1 MLKSWWPNSCKQ
13 TEIWSTLFTMT
24 LSFESL
30 GGYQKEQAVQG
41 RDSCWYKGAD
51 RADSESSFYVVT
63 IYCYPTQDF
72 LQILKK
78 GGKYITL

>member
-1 MLKSWWPNSCKQ
+1 MMAQFLQ
-13 TEIWSTLFTMT
+13 TDRNLIYSIYNDTFIWIT
-24 LSFESL
+24 
-30 GGYQKEQAVQG
+30 GRYQKEQAVQG